1 MKRLVFVGLL
11 LGMVNGLAAA
21 LSLYLVSRTAPDAAY
36 GWFAYAPLNENVV
49 YDYYGFRWQY
59 VVVPAV
65 LIVLNALLLPLAVR
79 RAWLR
84 G

>member
-1 MKRLVFVGLL
+1 MKRLVLVGLL
-11 LGMVNGLAAA
+11 LGMVNGLVAA
-21 LSLYLVSRTAPDAAY
+21 LALYLVHRASPDAAY

-49 YDYYGFRWQY
+49 YDYYGFPWQY

-65 LIVLNALLLPLAVR
+65 LVVLNALLLPLAVR